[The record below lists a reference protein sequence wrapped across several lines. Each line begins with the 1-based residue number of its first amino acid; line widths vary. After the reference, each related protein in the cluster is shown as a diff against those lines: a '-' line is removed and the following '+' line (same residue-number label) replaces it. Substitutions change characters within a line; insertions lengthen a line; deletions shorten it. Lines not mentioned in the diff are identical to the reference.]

1 MPRGGITQQ
10 RLQKGMQRL
19 TIGTVQAMDKYFSE
33 KEIEAL
39 KEMDEQF
46 KIEVNGR
53 AEEFPVWDQVDI
65 KFGTTFV
72 DATGQRDSPFDR
84 PHFTYGAEITS
95 DSPVGILACVMN
107 WKVNDKGETTA
118 ARVAIGAVATD
129 LSTMFSGLVHMT
141 FQGYGAPVDV
151 YGDQGLTP

>member
-1 MPRGGITQQ
+1 MAGVTQQ
-10 RLQKGMQRL
+10 RLQQATKGL
-19 TIGTVQAMDKYFSE
+19 TIGVVQAMDRFFTE
-33 KEIEAL
+33 KALEAL
-39 KEMDEQF
+39 REVDEQF
-46 KIEVNGR
+46 KIAISGR

-95 DSPVGILACVMN
+95 GKPVGVMATVMK
-107 WKVNDKGETTA
+107 WKVNEKAETIA
-118 ARVAIGAVATD
+118 ARVAVGVVATD
-129 LSTMFSGLVHMT
+129 LSTKFEGLVHLT

-151 YGDQGLTP
+151 YGDVGLNP